1 MLAALNSRTI
11 IFLHIRIIKYANF
24 NTGETKNSEDVGLSE
39 VSVER
44 EREKARKRERKREKA
59 RKARKGEKKGEKWRE
74 TQ

>member
-44 EREKARKRERKREKA
+44 ERESEKKGEKA
-59 RKARKGEKKGEKWRE
+59 RKSEKSEKREKKGEKWRE